1 MTLPSVMQGFPPLV
15 DSPRLRMLTVFLFY
29 IAQGIPLGFFYVAIP
44 AYMAKSGAS
53 PAQIAVVVGMT
64 SLPWSLKLV
73 NGFIIDRYAYLPMGR
88 RRMWILG
95 AQSMIVLGC
104 LLGLVLQPG
113 GQDVFVLSCLA
124 FGVSLATTFQDV
136 AIDSLAVDIMP
147 EEEQAKAGGVMF
159 GAQALGMAA
168 ADAICGFLI
177 QSHGIASGFAA
188 CATGLALVLAY
199 GLVLRERPGE
209 KLAPWSS
216 GAAHPRNVEI
226 QIDAWLPLLKSS
238 FRAILAPMSLF
249 FVPFLLIR
257 AIPIG
262 GAEAFYPVL
271 TRELT
276 GWSMSDYT
284 SINSAAKL
292 GSAVFA
298 LTIGGWMVAKLG
310 GQRALAIL
318 LPMTAALMLMIG
330 FGKPLWSDGGF
341 MAVAIWSKELIG
353 IAIATATI
361 PIAMRLCS
369 PAVAATQFTIYM
381 ALANFGR
388 PIGAWLSGVT
398 TGGPSP
404 ESFFFLVAAIF
415 SAAAA
420 AIWLF
425 KPASVTANVQTDA
438 LRGIGTAPAEN

>member
-1 MTLPSVMQGFPPLV
+1 MAFLPAMQGFTPLV
-15 DSPRLRMLTVFLFY
+15 ESPRLRMLTVFLFY
-29 IAQGIPLGFFYVAIP
+29 VAQGIPMGFFYVAIP

-53 PAQIAVVVGMT
+53 PVQVAAVVGMT

-88 RRMWILG
+88 RRVWIVG
-95 AQSMIVLGC
+95 AQSTILLGC

-124 FGVSLATTFQDV
+124 FAISLATTFQDV
-136 AIDSLAVDIMP
+136 AIDSLAVDIMT

-159 GAQALGMAA
+159 GAQALGMAGA
-168 ADAICGFLI
+168 GAICGFLI
-177 QSHGIASGFAA
+177 QNSGIAAGFAA
-188 CATGLALVLAY
+188 CALGLAVVLAY
-199 GLVLRERPGE
+199 GMALRERPGE
-209 KLAPWSS
+209 KLMPWSD
-216 GAAHPRNVEI
+216 GAAHPRNVEV

-238 FRAILAPMSLF
+238 FRAILAPVSLF
-249 FVPFLLIR
+249 FVPLLLIR

-262 GAEAFYPVL
+262 GTEAYYPVL

-276 GWSMSDYT
+276 GWTMTDYT
-284 SINSAAKL
+284 SVNAAAKL

-298 LTIGGWMVAKLG
+298 LTIGGWMVARLG

-318 LPMTAALMLMIG
+318 LPMMAALMLVVG
-330 FGKPLWSDGGF
+330 LGKPLWSDGGF
-341 MAVAIWSKELIG
+341 MTLAIWLKEF
-353 IAIATATI
+353 IAIALATATI

-398 TGGPSP
+398 TGGPAP
-404 ESFFFLVAAIF
+404 EFFFFLVAAIF
-415 SAAAA
+415 SGGAAAM
-420 AIWLF
+420 WLF
-425 KPASVTANVQTDA
+425 KPATVSAKVQPETP
-438 LRGIGTAPAEN
+438 RGIAAAPAEN

>member
-1 MTLPSVMQGFPPLV
+1 MTFLPVMQGFSPLV
-15 DSPRLRMLTVFLFY
+15 ESPRLRMLTVFLFY

-44 AYMAKSGAS
+44 AYMAMSGAS

-88 RRMWILG
+88 RRLWIIG

-124 FGVSLATTFQDV
+124 FGISLATTFQDV
-136 AIDSLAVDIMP
+136 AIDSLAVDIMT
-147 EEEQAKAGGVMF
+147 EDEQAKAGGVMF
-159 GAQALGMAA
+159 GAQALGMAGA
-168 ADAICGFLI
+168 GAICGFLI
-177 QSHGIASGFAA
+177 QSHGIAAGFAA
-188 CATGLALVLAY
+188 CAIGLGLVLAY
-199 GLVLRERPGE
+199 GLALRERPGE
-209 KLAPWSS
+209 KLTPWSD
-216 GAAHPRNVEI
+216 GVAHPRNVEI

-238 FRAILAPMSLF
+238 FRAILLPMSLF

-257 AIPIG
+257 AVPIG
-262 GAEAFYPVL
+262 GTEAFYPVL

-276 GWSMSDYT
+276 GWTMSDYT
-284 SINSAAKL
+284 SINAAAKL

-318 LPMTAALMLMIG
+318 LPMMAALMLIVG
-330 FGKPLWSDGGF
+330 FGKPLWSDDSF
-341 MAVAIWSKELIG
+341 MTMAIWSQEFIG

-388 PIGAWLSGVT
+388 PIGAWLAGAT
-398 TGGPSP
+398 TGGPAP
-404 ESFFFLVAAIF
+404 EVFFFLVAAIF
-415 SAAAA
+415 AAGAA
-420 AIWLF
+420 AIWMF
-425 KPASVTANVQTDA
+425 KPATMPANVPTEA
-438 LRGIGTAPAEN
+438 PHGIGTMPAEN

>member
-1 MTLPSVMQGFPPLV
+1 MAFLPVTQGFLPLV
-15 DSPRLRMLTVFLFY
+15 ESPRLRMLTVFLFY
-29 IAQGIPLGFFYVAIP
+29 VAQGIPLGFFYVAIP

-53 PAQIAVVVGMT
+53 PAQIAAVVGMT

-88 RRMWILG
+88 RRMWIVG

-104 LLGLVLQPG
+104 LLGLGLQPG

-124 FGVSLATTFQDV
+124 FAISLATTFQDV
-136 AIDSLAVDIMP
+136 AIDSLAVDIMT
-147 EEEQAKAGGVMF
+147 EEEQATAGGVMF
-159 GAQALGMAA
+159 GAQALGMAGA
-168 ADAICGFLI
+168 GAICGFLI
-177 QSHGIASGFAA
+177 QTYGIAAGFAA
-188 CATGLALVLAY
+188 CATGLAVVLAY
-199 GLVLRERPGE
+199 GLALRERPGE
-209 KLAPWSS
+209 KLTPWSE
-216 GAAHPRNVEI
+216 GAAHPRNIAI
-226 QIDAWLPLLKSS
+226 QIDAWLPLLRSS
-238 FRAILAPMSLF
+238 FRAILLPMSLF

-262 GAEAFYPVL
+262 GTEAYYPVL

-276 GWSMSDYT
+276 GWTMTDYT
-284 SINSAAKL
+284 GVNAAAKL

-310 GQRALAIL
+310 GQRALAVL
-318 LPMTAALMLMIG
+318 LPMMAALMLVLG
-330 FGKPLWSDGGF
+330 LGKPLWSDGGF
-341 MAVAIWSKELIG
+341 MALAIWSKEFIG

-398 TGGPSP
+398 TGGPAP
-404 ESFFFLVAAIF
+404 EIFFFLVAAIF
-415 SAAAA
+415 SGGAA
-420 AIWLF
+420 AIWLV
-425 KPASVTANVQTDA
+425 KPATVSAKVQPEA
-438 LRGIGTAPAEN
+438 PRGIGTAPAEN

>member
-1 MTLPSVMQGFPPLV
+1 MAFLPVTHGFLPLV
-15 DSPRLRMLTVFLFY
+15 ESPRLRMLTVFLFY
-29 IAQGIPLGFFYVAIP
+29 VAQGIPLGFFYVAIP

-53 PAQIAVVVGMT
+53 PAQIAAVVGMT

-88 RRMWILG
+88 RRMWIVG
-95 AQSMIVLGC
+95 AQSVIVLGC
-104 LLGLVLQPG
+104 LLGLGLQPG

-124 FGVSLATTFQDV
+124 FAISLATTFQDV
-136 AIDSLAVDIMP
+136 AIDSLAVDIMT
-147 EEEQAKAGGVMF
+147 EEEQATAGGVMF
-159 GAQALGMAA
+159 GAQALGMAGA
-168 ADAICGFLI
+168 GAICGFLI
-177 QSHGIASGFAA
+177 QTYGIAAGFAA
-188 CATGLALVLAY
+188 CAIGLALVLAY
-199 GLVLRERPGE
+199 GLALRERPGE
-209 KLAPWSS
+209 KLTPWSE

-226 QIDAWLPLLKSS
+226 QIDAWLPLLRSS
-238 FRAILAPMSLF
+238 FRAILLPMSLF

-262 GAEAFYPVL
+262 GTEAYYPVL

-276 GWSMSDYT
+276 GWTMTDYT
-284 SINSAAKL
+284 SVNAAAKL

-318 LPMTAALMLMIG
+318 LPMMAALMLVVG
-330 FGKPLWSDGGF
+330 LGKPLWSDGGF
-341 MAVAIWSKELIG
+341 MALAIWSKEFIG

-398 TGGPSP
+398 TGGPAP
-404 ESFFFLVAAIF
+404 EVFFFLVAAIF
-415 SAAAA
+415 AGGAA
-420 AIWLF
+420 AIWIV
-425 KPASVTANVQTDA
+425 KPAPVSAKVRTEAP
-438 LRGIGTAPAEN
+438 RGIGTAPAEN